1 MCKRIVYPMR
11 LSILEPRKII
21 FEGNAKEVILP
32 GEDGEICV
40 LDFHQ
45 PFLLGLRSGNI
56 KIKGGW
62 ADNVIQDELDE
73 QMPPVVYSADTVK
86 IKYGIAKMTR
96 NDLIL
101 IVELY
106 A

>member
-1 MCKRIVYPMR
+1 VV
-11 LSILEPRKII
+11 
-21 FEGNAKEVILP
+21 FEGNAREVVLP
-32 GEDGEICV
+32 AEDGEICV

-45 PFLLGLRSGNI
+45 PFLYSLRSGNVRI
-56 KIKGGW
+56 RGGW
-62 ADNVIQDELDE
+62 TKNASIDELGEEE
-73 QMPPVVYSADTVK
+73 QSPQMGYSEDTVR

>member
-1 MCKRIVYPMR
+1 MR
-11 LSILEPRKII
+11 LSILEPRRVV

-32 GEDGEICV
+32 AEDGEICV

-45 PFLLGLRSGNI
+45 PFLYSLRSGNVRI
-56 KIKGGW
+56 RGGW
-62 ADNVIQDELDE
+62 AKTENSDEFEEE
-73 QMPPVVYSADTVK
+73 QAPQVSYSEDTIR

-96 NDLIL
+96 NELTL

>member
-1 MCKRIVYPMR
+1 MR
-11 LSILEPRKII
+11 LSILEPRRVV

-32 GEDGEICV
+32 AEDGEICV

-45 PFLLGLRSGNI
+45 PFLYSLRSGNVRI
-56 KIKGGW
+56 RGGW
-62 ADNVIQDELDE
+62 AKSASTDEFGEEE
-73 QMPPVVYSADTVK
+73 QSPQMAYSEDTIR

>member
-1 MCKRIVYPMR
+1 MV
-11 LSILEPRKII
+11 
-21 FEGNAKEVILP
+21 FEGNAREVILP
-32 GEDGEICV
+32 AEDGEICV
-40 LDFHQ
+40 MDFHQ
-45 PFLLGLRSGNI
+45 PFLYSLRSGNVRI
-56 KIKGGW
+56 RGGW
-62 ADNVIQDELDE
+62 AKNSSTDEFGEEE
-73 QMPPVVYSADTVK
+73 QSPQMGYSEDTIR

>member
-11 LSILEPRKII
+11 LSILEARRVI

-32 GEDGEICV
+32 GEDGEICA
-40 LDFHQ
+40 LDSHQ
-45 PFLLGLRSGNI
+45 PFLLSLRSGNI

-62 ADNVIQDELDE
+62 DNKVISDELDG
-73 QMPPVVYSADTVK
+73 QMSPAPRSADIVK
-86 IKYGIAKMTR
+86 IKYGIAKMTG

>member
-1 MCKRIVYPMR
+1 MR
-11 LSILEPRKII
+11 LSILEPRRVI
-21 FEGNAKEVILP
+21 FEGNAREVILP
-32 GEDGEICV
+32 AEDGEICV

-45 PFLLGLRSGNI
+45 PFLYSLRSGNVRI
-56 KIKGGW
+56 RGGW
-62 ADNVIQDELDE
+62 AKNVSTEE
-73 QMPPVVYSADTVK
+73 FGEEEEPKMSYGEDTIR

>member
-1 MCKRIVYPMR
+1 MR
-11 LSILEPRKII
+11 LSILEPRRVV
-21 FEGNAKEVILP
+21 FEGNAREVILP

-45 PFLLGLRSGNI
+45 PFLYSLRSGNVRI
-56 KIKGGW
+56 RGGW
-62 ADNVIQDELDE
+62 SKSAGTDEFGEEE
-73 QMPPVVYSADTVK
+73 QAPQMAYSEDTIR
-86 IKYGIAKMTR
+86 IKYGIAKMAR

>member
-1 MCKRIVYPMR
+1 MR
-11 LSILEPRKII
+11 LSILEPRRVV
-21 FEGNAKEVILP
+21 FEGNAREVILP
-32 GEDGEICV
+32 AEDGEICV

-45 PFLLGLRSGNI
+45 PFLYSLRSGNVRI
-56 KIKGGW
+56 RGGW
-62 ADNVIQDELDE
+62 AKNASTDEFGEEE
-73 QMPPVVYSADTVK
+73 QSPQVGYSEDTIR